1 MEQILVC
8 SGFVRASHV
17 YEIEK
22 LKTVVASRV
31 GGAASTASSHPP
43 KRADVL
49 RFGALL
55 YFSPGA
61 VLEPNRGSIKRNADF
76 L

>member
-1 MEQILVC
+1 MEQIGV
-8 SGFVRASHV
+8 FWVRQGIAC

-22 LKTVVASRV
+22 LKTVVAPRV

-61 VLEPNRGSIKRNADF
+61 VLEPNRG
-76 L
+76 